1 MAIERISNLI
11 KNITSEKLN
20 LSTGTMVNFIT
31 EFNRKADATLESIK
45 ENILNATQIRT
56 DATGAR
62 VENMNCFVRNL
73 QGLKKLK
80 ILLKMIYLY
89 YKIML

>member
-45 ENILNATQIRT
+45 ENILNATQKSVTLLIASKGKSRKYIEE
-56 DATGAR
+56 TG
-62 VENMNCFVRNL
+62 
-73 QGLKKLK
+73 
-80 ILLKMIYLY
+80 I
-89 YKIML
+89 

>member
-20 LSTGTMVNFIT
+20 PSTGTMVNFIT

-62 VENMNCFVRNL
+62 VENMNCFVRNYSTP
-73 QGLKKLK
+73 KC
-80 ILLKMIYLY
+80 YLAHC
-89 YKIML
+89 I